1 MGGGWDDERGRRRG
15 GACKERDDERGRRR
29 GGACK
34 ERGADVG
41 WSVSK

>member
-15 GACKERDDERGRRR
+15 GVCKQ
-29 GGACK
+29 
-34 ERGADVG
+34 RGADVG